1 MSLFLLSTGP
11 LVDAYGG
18 KLLLII
24 SFASSA
30 ACYTM
35 TATAS
40 SIWMLFVSRC
50 GAAASTDCTCRMA
63 WKPRL

>member
-1 MSLFLLSTGP
+1 MHLLFLSATGP

-24 SFASSA
+24 SFTSSA
-30 ACYTM
+30 GCYAM
-35 TATAS
+35 TATAG

-50 GAAASTDCTCRMA
+50 VCVCY
-63 WKPRL
+63 